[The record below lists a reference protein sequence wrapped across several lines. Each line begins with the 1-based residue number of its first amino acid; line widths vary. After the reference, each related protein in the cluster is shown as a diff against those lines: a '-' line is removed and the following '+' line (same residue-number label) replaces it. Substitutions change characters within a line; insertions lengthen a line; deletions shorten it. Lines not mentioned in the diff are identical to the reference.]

1 MAELLEQEETEEE
14 GKNGGSDS
22 ENGNSNYDGN
32 DSGGEDDD
40 NSNCDEQTVDCTELN
55 DKSKCE
61 EEEEEKCEQKYSSS
75 EVNGEQ
81 MLDQDDSKDFV
92 KGEEDEVKMEPESE
106 SDEDFDEQNSNSP
119 KSNSFIKSTEKLSY
133 SSTEGEFIRTKEST
147 KPKYVYKGENP
158 PCEICGKKFSRPSD
172 LIKHMV
178 THTGSKEFKC
188 DICKENFPLL
198 NSLTR

>member
-1 MAELLEQEETEEE
+1 MAELLEQEQTEE
-14 GKNGGSDS
+14 GRNS
-22 ENGNSNYDGN
+22 EN

-40 NSNCDEQTVDCTELN
+40 NSNCDDQTVDDTELN

-75 EVNGEQ
+75 HVNSEQ
-81 MLDQDDSKDFV
+81 MLDQDDSKDLL

-119 KSNSFIKSTEKLSY
+119 KSFTKLTEKISY
-133 SSTEGEFIRTKEST
+133 SSTKGDFKRKKENK

>member
-1 MAELLEQEETEEE
+1 MAELLEQGQTEE
-14 GKNGGSDS
+14 GRNGGSDS

-32 DSGGEDDD
+32 DSGGEEDG
-40 NSNCDEQTVDCTELN
+40 NSNCDDQTVDDTELN

-75 EVNGEQ
+75 DVNSEQ
-81 MLDQDDSKDFV
+81 MLDQDDSKDLV
-92 KGEEDEVKMEPESE
+92 KSEEDEVKMEPESE

-119 KSNSFIKSTEKLSY
+119 KSNYFTKLTEKLSY
-133 SSTEGEFIRTKEST
+133 SSTEGEFNRTKEST

-178 THTGSKEFKC
+178 THTGAKEFKC
-188 DICKENFPLL
+188 DICKESFPLL

>member
-1 MAELLEQEETEEE
+1 MAELLEQEQTEE
-14 GKNGGSDS
+14 GRNGGSDS

-32 DSGGEDDD
+32 DSGGEADD
-40 NSNCDEQTVDCTELN
+40 NSNCDDQTVDDTELN
-55 DKSKCE
+55 GKSTC

-75 EVNGEQ
+75 DVNSEQ
-81 MLDQDDSKDFV
+81 MLDQDDSKDLV

-106 SDEDFDEQNSNSP
+106 SDEDFDEQNSNLP
-119 KSNSFIKSTEKLSY
+119 KSSSFIKLTEKLSY
-133 SSTEGEFIRTKEST
+133 SSTKGECKRTKEST

-178 THTGSKEFKC
+178 THTGAKEFKC
-188 DICKENFPLL
+188 DICKESFPLL

>member
-1 MAELLEQEETEEE
+1 MAELLEQEQTEE
-14 GKNGGSDS
+14 GRNGGSDS

-32 DSGGEDDD
+32 DSGGEEDG
-40 NSNCDEQTVDCTELN
+40 NSNCDDQTVDDTELN

-61 EEEEEKCEQKYSSS
+61 EEEEEKCEQKFSSS
-75 EVNGEQ
+75 DVNSEQ
-81 MLDQDDSKDFV
+81 ILDQDLV

-119 KSNSFIKSTEKLSY
+119 KSNSFTKLTEKLSY
-133 SSTEGEFIRTKEST
+133 NSTEGEFKRTKESK

-178 THTGSKEFKC
+178 THTGAKEFKC